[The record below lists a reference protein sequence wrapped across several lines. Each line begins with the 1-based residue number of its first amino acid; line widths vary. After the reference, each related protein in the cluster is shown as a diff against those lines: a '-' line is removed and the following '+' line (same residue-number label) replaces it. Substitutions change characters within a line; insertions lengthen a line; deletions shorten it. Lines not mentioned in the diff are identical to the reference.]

1 MTSGSTFSLD
11 DFLTQRW
18 PALSARLGER
28 RQALLQSVLDKTL
41 VRGFEPGCQAARFG
55 NLCFA
60 LGPGFEARSENEWAL
75 AILVDESLD
84 KWVKL
89 HQLVVQGA
97 EALNRRGA
105 DSAALAQRLLANDQ
119 YVLDLFDAPQGQPGW
134 RLRKEQSLRFTRSAC
149 DLEAAE
155 IRLLDIGF
163 RQEYRLKQGQWTR
176 GAVDAP
182 SPVRIDAQHPAP
194 ERVTVL
200 ARSDAE
206 AGPVRLQVRTVYHGR
221 CGLGLH
227 GEVIWIGGRSREQF
241 HDEASRAPTW
251 AVSVPDE
258 ADGPKLLQEAWHDI
272 GLLQIN
278 SCGLRDS
285 GRPLGQA
292 HVQVWAYWARQSLLT
307 VEREAG
313 LGFELP
319 DPKSSPPAVKPTKV
333 AFERD
338 GVKLPGEAW
347 QRGFDDS
354 LRPALAEGL
363 QRLLGAWQTHVQDAS
378 LRAEIALFDGRSAMT
393 WGLREGSRG
402 LLSPP
407 VQRVVA
413 DIDWSAKGDLHLQ
426 GQVEYAGAKA
436 RLHLH
441 VEGLSRLQALVERL
455 HGDVDL
461 VAAMQGAV
469 QRWRWPVQLD
479 YDPMADDDGSIFSE
493 VGPCSGALTGSLGL
507 RPTVTGGGGWEWFAT
522 LAIEPVATR
531 VVVHDPLLGRSESH
545 MALLGSVTLLDWSL
559 A

>member
-1 MTSGSTFSLD
+1 MAEPSPFSLD
-11 DFLTQRW
+11 DFLQERW
-18 PALSARLGER
+18 QSLAARVGDR
-28 RQALLQSVLDKTL
+28 RAALLQTIADKSVQH
-41 VRGFEPGCQAARFG
+41 GFAEAVQAARFA
-55 NLCFA
+55 NLCMA
-60 LGPGFEARSENEWAL
+60 LGPGFETRAENEWAL
-75 AILVDESLD
+75 AILIDEHLAP
-84 KWVKL
+84 WVKL
-89 HQLVVQGA
+89 HQLVTQA
-97 EALNRRGA
+97 ADALKRRGG
-105 DSAALAQRLLANDQ
+105 DSPALAQRLLDND
-119 YVLDLFDAPQGQPGW
+119 LLLLNRFDGPAPPPGA
-134 RLRKEQSLRFTRSAC
+134 RLRVRQAQRLRRTAC

-155 IRLLDIGF
+155 IRLLDAAF
-163 RQEYRLKQGQWTR
+163 RHEYRLQQGQWTR
-176 GAVDAP
+176 VAVELPA
-182 SPVRIDAQHPAP
+182 PVRIDAQHPPP
-194 ERVTVL
+194 ERITVL
-200 ARSDAE
+200 ARAE
-206 AGPVRLQVRTVYHGR
+206 GEDGPLRVQVRTVYHGR

-227 GEVIWIGGRSREQF
+227 GEVVWIGGRSREQF
-241 HDEASRAPTW
+241 HDEASRAPAWT
-251 AVSVPDE
+251 VSVPPD
-258 ADGPKLLQEAWHDI
+258 ADGPRLLQEAWHDI

-285 GRPLGQA
+285 GRPMGQA

-319 DPKSSPPAVKPTKV
+319 EPKSSPPSVKPTKV

-338 GVKLPGEAW
+338 GVKLPADAW

-363 QRLLGAWQTHVQDAS
+363 QRLLGTWQTHVQDAS

-413 DIDWSAKGDLHLQ
+413 DIDWTAKGDLHLQ

-441 VEGLSRLQALVERL
+441 VEGVSRLQALVERL

-469 QRWRWPVQLD
+469 LRWRWPVQLD
-479 YDPMADDDGSIFSE
+479 YDPVADDDGSIFSE

-522 LAIEPVATR
+522 LGIEPVATR

-545 MALLGSVTLLDWSL
+545 MALLGSVSLLDWSL